1 MASYKQTFSELKK
14 RKLGA
19 LVAFTVIGDPDY
31 KTSLDIVKKIIDSGA
46 DILEL
51 GLPFSDPIAD
61 GPTIQ
66 AADMRSLANGMN
78 TDKAFEFLKEVR
90 NYNGKI
96 PIGLLVY
103 GNLILQRGIKKFYSD
118 AAKSSVNSILAADVP
133 IEEADDYIK
142 AAKSNKVDTVFIISP
157 LTSDERIK
165 KISERTTGFVYAVS
179 RLGVTGAKSN
189 LESSTLELI
198 KRIRKFTDK
207 PLCVGFGISK
217 PEHVK
222 SVINARADG
231 AIIGSAIVDLI
242 EKDPSNKSR
251 ILNEIGSYVGIM
263 KSAARVRLDINNNPG

>member
-1 MASYKQTFSELKK
+1 MASYKETFAELKK
-14 RKLGA
+14 KKQGA

-78 TDKAFEFLKEVR
+78 TDMVFEFLKEIR
-90 NYNGKI
+90 KYNGKI

-103 GNLILQRGIKKFYSD
+103 GNLMLQRGIEKFYSD
-118 AAKSSVNSILAADVP
+118 AAASCVNSVLAADVP

-165 KISERTTGFVYAVS
+165 KISERTTGFVYVVS

-189 LESSTLELI
+189 LENSTLELI

-207 PLCVGFGISK
+207 PLCVGFGISM

-222 SVINARADG
+222 SVINAGADG
-231 AIIGSAIVDLI
+231 AIVGSVIVDLI
-242 EKDPSNKSR
+242 EKRMGKKDR
-251 ILNEIGSYVGIM
+251 MMNELSSCIYDL
-263 KSAARVRLDINNNPG
+263 KQAAK

>member
-1 MASYKQTFSELKK
+1 MGSYKETFNGLKK
-14 RKLGA
+14 KNQGA

-31 KTSLDIVKKIIDSGA
+31 KTSLEIAKKIIDSGA

-66 AADMRSLANGMN
+66 AADIRSLESGMN
-78 TDKAFEFLKEVR
+78 TDKAFDFLKEVR
-90 NYNGKI
+90 DYNKKNNKKV

-103 GNLILQRGIKKFYSD
+103 GNLILQRGVEKFYFD
-118 AAKSSVNSILAADVP
+118 AANAGVNSVLAADIP

-142 AAKSNKVDTVFIISP
+142 AAKNNGVDTVFIISP

-165 KISERTTGFVYAVS
+165 KISEKTTGFVYVVS
-179 RLGVTGAKSN
+179 RLGVTGAKAT
-189 LESSTLELI
+189 LENSTLGLI
-198 KRIRKFTDK
+198 KKIKKYTKK

-222 SVINARADG
+222 AVIKVGADG
-231 AIIGSAIVDLI
+231 AIVGSAIVDLI
-242 EKDPSNKSR
+242 GKNLHNKEKMFNEVKTYASNMKNATK
-251 ILNEIGSYVGIM
+251 IL
-263 KSAARVRLDINNNPG
+263 

>member
-1 MASYKQTFSELKK
+1 MASYKETFDELKNK
-14 RKLGA
+14 NQGA

-31 KTSLDIVKKIIDSGA
+31 KTSLEIAKKMIDSGA

-66 AADMRSLANGMN
+66 AADVRALKSGMN
-78 TDKAFEFLKEVR
+78 TDRVFYFLREIRESNKK
-90 NYNGKI
+90 NNKKI

-103 GNLILQRGIKKFYSD
+103 GNLILQRGVEKFYKD
-118 AAKSSVNSILAADVP
+118 AANSGVNSILAADVP

-142 AAKSNKVDTVFIISP
+142 AAKDNKVGTVFIISP

-165 KISERTTGFVYAVS
+165 KIADKTTGFVYVVS
-179 RLGVTGAKSN
+179 RLGVTGAKAT
-189 LESSTLELI
+189 LEGSTLGLI
-198 KRIRKFTDK
+198 KKIKKFSNK

-222 SVINARADG
+222 AVIKAGADG
-231 AIIGSAIVDLI
+231 AIVGSAIVSLI
-242 EKDPSNKSR
+242 EKNANRKNKMLNDIRNYIKPMKNATR
-251 ILNEIGSYVGIM
+251 IL
-263 KSAARVRLDINNNPG
+263 